1 MLAAKDEDGQGL
13 SIEELKDQ
21 LLVLL
26 FAGHETLTSA
36 LASLCLLLVQN
47 PEALEKARAEQLPL
61 RSQPLTFETLKQM
74 TYLDR
79 VLKEVLRVVPPV
91 GGGFREVIQ
100 SCEYQ
105 GYQLPKGWQV
115 LYQINVTH
123 QDPTIYQNPERF
135 DPDRF
140 SPERAEDRIKTF
152 GHVPFGG
159 GLRECLG
166 KEFAR
171 LEMKL
176 FAARLLR
183 EFDWQLVP
191 GQDLSLVVIPTPK
204 PRDGLK
210 VRFQRSGI

>member
-1 MLAAKDEDGQGL
+1 MMTNSLPPGKLGL
-13 SIEELKDQ
+13 PLMGETLDFLKDRNFATKRHQ
-21 LLVLL
+21 RYGDIFKTHIFGQSTIFLKGAEGG
-26 FAGHETLTSA
+26 FAGCA
-36 LASLCLLLVQN
+36 AS
-47 PEALEKARAEQLPL
+47 
-61 RSQPLTFETLKQM
+61 
-74 TYLDR
+74 
-79 VLKEVLRVVPPV
+79 

-105 GYQLPKGWQV
+105 GYHLPKGWQV

-123 QDPTIYQNPERF
+123 QDPTIYQDPERF

-140 SPERAEDRIKTF
+140 SPERAEDRTKTF

-176 FAARLLR
+176 FAAR
-183 EFDWQLVP
+183 FF
-191 GQDLSLVVIPTPK
+191 SM
-204 PRDGLK
+204 
-210 VRFQRSGI
+210 S